1 MKSQAF
7 SMDIMIAVIIFMG
20 TIFIFYSIISGGEES
35 KIDELEGD
43 ASIVMENIATEDS
56 AVRITEGIAID
67 EEKLEELLGMDYSEI
82 KKKLRVENDFC
93 IFLEDGEGNIIYLEA
108 GQPGIGSDKI
118 KVSDVP
124 CG

>member
-7 SMDIMIAVIIFMG
+7 SMDIMIAVIIFIG

-35 KIDELEGD
+35 KIDELEDD

-56 AVRITEGIAID
+56 AVRITEGMAVD
-67 EEKLEELLGMDYSEI
+67 QEKLEDLLQMEYSEI
-82 KKKLRVENDFC
+82 KEKLRVENDFC

-108 GQPGIGSDKI
+108 GKPGIGSDKI

>member
-35 KIDELEGD
+35 KIDELEDD

>member
-7 SMDIMIAVIIFMG
+7 SMDIMIAVIIFIG

-35 KIDELEGD
+35 KIEDLEDD
-43 ASIVMENIATEDS
+43 ASIVMENVATEDS
-56 AVRITEGIAID
+56 AVRITEGMD
-67 EEKLEELLGMDYSEI
+67 VDQEKLEDLLQMEYSEI
-82 KKKLRVENDFC
+82 KEKLRVENDFC

>member
-93 IFLEDGEGNIIYLEA
+93 IFLEDGGGNIIYLEA

>member
-35 KIDELEGD
+35 KIDELEDD

-67 EEKLEELLGMDYSEI
+67 EEKLEDLLGMDYSEI

>member
-7 SMDIMIAVIIFMG
+7 SMDIMIAVIIFIG

-35 KIDELEGD
+35 KIDELEDD

>member
-7 SMDIMIAVIIFMG
+7 SMDIMIAVIIFIG

-35 KIDELEGD
+35 KIDELEDD
-43 ASIVMENIATEDS
+43 ASIVMENVATEDS
-56 AVRITEGIAID
+56 AVRITEGMAVD
-67 EEKLEELLGMDYSEI
+67 QEKLEDLLQMEYSEI
-82 KKKLRVENDFC
+82 KEKLRVENDFC
-93 IFLEDGEGNIIYLEA
+93 IFLEDEEGNIIYLEA